1 MCIQIGPELQCSE
14 GWRQNSKLYKNK
26 GRIQI
31 NVWENRTRIPVN
43 AVEGQDKRQVFIT
56 IRPEF
61 HYFEGW
67 GQNSIVYK
75 NKARIQMFGRITSL
89 FQSL

>member
-14 GWRQNSKLYKNK
+14 GRRQNSKLYKNR

-31 NVWENRTRIPVN
+31 NVWENRTRIPVI

-56 IRPEF
+56 IKSEF
-61 HYFEGW
+61 HCFEG
-67 GQNSIVYK
+67 
-75 NKARIQMFGRITSL
+75 
-89 FQSL
+89 